1 MVVLRPGDNV
11 ALFMSADTDNETV
24 HEVAQGLTKAFKGVE
39 FVVVN
44 GVDSVAVMSDVR
56 NPS

>member
-1 MVVLRPGDNV
+1 
-11 ALFMSADTDNETV
+11 MSADTDNETV